1 MHFNRWMDRS
11 EHETGSSNLQ
21 DREAANQS
29 VSPVFVG
36 PMLEA
41 GQKIYPANTPNKF
54 AISKLTAAWDI
65 AMGSDKDSS
74 KDRH

>member
-1 MHFNRWMDRS
+1 MRLAIQICKTESGEPECLACIR
-11 EHETGSSNLQ
+11 
-21 DREAANQS
+21 
-29 VSPVFVG
+29 G

-54 AISKLTAAWDI
+54 AISKLTATWDI